1 MKNKLEKMQ
10 KIFNLKFLKF
20 LSLAF
25 FVLFFWSSLNAQNTL
40 SSEPTTSNSAIA
52 SEEFRRGVQS
62 YYRGQFNEAI
72 MTFEKALAYLPNEA
86 VIRDWLGKAYF
97 RSGLEAEA
105 LEQWKIAYSQNY
117 GASLLRTR
125 IETIEERRTPDRE
138 TITDYKYAE
147 QVALKSKDKGNVF
160 FVQPTS
166 VFALS
171 DGSFW
176 LVAYGSNE
184 LVHFDVNGVIKT
196 RSRGPI
202 QGLARPFDL
211 AQKSDGTLIVSEF
224 AGDKISFLDS
234 DGKFIKSF
242 GSKGIG
248 DGQFVGPQYIALDSF
263 ENIYIT
269 DFGSARI
276 AVFSPDGEF
285 LFNFGERSNLF
296 EGFIAPSGIAIFEDL
311 VYVSDSYYG
320 AVFKF
325 DTAGN
330 FLGELLPKGALKN
343 ANGLRAWKDALLV
356 LDRKS
361 AYRLDVSTA
370 TLTEL
375 VSLGNAPTRLLAVTS
390 DVNSNLLLVD
400 YKNQEIKIAST
411 IKELAG
417 GLFVSV
423 QKVISENY
431 PEVVLDVLVENRN
444 GQPVVGLNESNFF
457 VTEKN
462 APVADFK
469 FDAAGHLN
477 TDCDITIIVERSME
491 GAEDTETIQQAVAE
505 IVKAVGTEGR
515 VKVVSASENPSF
527 EQITKDGL
535 DFKSTVSPAWK
546 LDKAIRLA
554 TNDLVDASPK
564 RAVIYLSS
572 GGDLM
577 SSFLSYSLNDLAA
590 FMSNNGVRFYAINLH
605 RNAIPAEVQ
614 YLTYKTGGSLSYVYE
629 STGLAPIIKGIALS
643 PSGLYRMSFNS
654 KLFSNFGRDFI
665 PVEVEVRLMTRSG
678 RDEIQYFAPLE

>member
-1 MKNKLEKMQ
+1 MKGKLEKMQ
-10 KIFNLKFLKF
+10 KCFKMNFLKF

-25 FVLFFWSSLNAQNTL
+25 FVMFCWGSLNAQNTL

-72 MTFEKALAYLPNEA
+72 MIFEKALSYLPNEA
-86 VIRDWLGKAYF
+86 VIKDWLGKAYF
-97 RSGLEAEA
+97 RSGMEAEA
-105 LEQWKIAYSQNY
+105 LEQWKIAYSQDY

-125 IETIEERRTPDRE
+125 IETIEERRTPDIE

-147 QVALKSKDKGNVF
+147 QVALKSKDKANVF
-160 FVQPTS
+160 FMQPTS
-166 VFALS
+166 ISALK

-196 RSRGPI
+196 RSRGPV
-202 QGLARPFDL
+202 QGFARPFDL

-224 AGDKISFLDS
+224 AGDKISFLDG

-248 DGQFVGPQYIALDSF
+248 EGQFVGPQYIALDSF
-263 ENIYIT
+263 ENIYVT

-296 EGFIAPSGIAIFEDL
+296 DGFIAPSGIAVFEDL

-330 FLGELLPKGALKN
+330 FLGELLPKDALKN
-343 ANGLRAWKDALLV
+343 ANGLRAWKDGLLV

-361 AYRLDVSTA
+361 AYRLDISTS

-375 VSLGNAPTRLLAVTS
+375 VSLGNAPTRLLAVAS
-390 DVNSNLLLVD
+390 DANANLLLVD

-423 QKVISENY
+423 QKVVSEKY
-431 PEVVLDVLVENRN
+431 PEVVLDILVENRN
-444 GQPVVGLNESNFF
+444 GQPVVGLNENNFF

-462 APVADFK
+462 TPVEDFK
-469 FDAAGHLN
+469 FDAAGYLN
-477 TDCDITIIVERSME
+477 TNCDITIIVERSME

-505 IVKAVGTEGR
+505 IVKAVGSEGR
-515 VKVVSASENPSF
+515 VKVISASENPSF
-527 EQITKDGL
+527 EQLKKDGL

-554 TNDLVDASPK
+554 TNDLVDASSK

-572 GGDLM
+572 GGSLV
-577 SSFLSYSLNDLAA
+577 SSFLSYSLNDLAS
-590 FMSNNGVRFYAINLH
+590 FMANNGVRFYAINLH
-605 RNAIPAEVQ
+605 RTAIPAEVQ
-614 YLTYKTGGSLSYVYE
+614 YLVNKTGGSLNYVYE
-629 STGLAPIIKGIALS
+629 SAGLAPIIKGIATS
-643 PSGLYRMSFNS
+643 PSGLYRMTFNS
-654 KLFSNFGRDFI
+654 QLFSNFGRDFI

-678 RDEIQYFAPLE
+678 RDEINYFAPLE